1 MGSGSP
7 KKPLQKGP
15 GPIHRR
21 VGDEALL
28 SKDSRRAV
36 LNGQS
41 LSDIAYERLVAML
54 RSRDLQPND
63 LIMERQIARH
73 LKLSRTPLREA
84 IRRLEGE
91 NILERQR
98 GGTLIVKA
106 LSIEDLLHIWLVRIL
121 VEGEAARR
129 AAAIILVREV
139 SIQELA
145 GIRKRLQT
153 IKDDKQRSPDVNRNL
168 ALARDLHLW
177 IAQASGNPVLASII
191 GELRNRSELLT
202 VRRVPDRLIQ
212 SCNEHLTIVEALLA
226 GNGDEA
232 RLAMQKHIENI
243 RHYTLEKLGAL

>member
-1 MGSGSP
+1 MRRRPKNRATHTDGRRKYAAEHDGS
-7 KKPLQKGP
+7 
-15 GPIHRR
+15 I
-21 VGDEALL
+21 L
-28 SKDSRRAV
+28 SRGDSRA
-36 LNGQS
+36 LNRKS
-41 LSDIAYERLVAML
+41 LSDIAYERLLTML
-54 RSRDLQPND
+54 RSRDLRPND

-106 LSIEDLLHIWLVRIL
+106 LSIEDLLHICLVRIL

-129 AAAIILVREV
+129 AAAKILVREV
-139 SIQELA
+139 SVQELA

-177 IAQASGNPVLASII
+177 IAHASGNPVLASII

-212 SCNEHLTIVEALLA
+212 SCNEHLAIIDALVA
-226 GNGDEA
+226 GNGDDA
-232 RLAMQKHIENI
+232 RIAMQRHIENI
-243 RHYTLEKLGAL
+243 RHYTLEKMGAL